1 MKRWKHEPFCQN
13 VGKKLAN
20 HDWHMASL
28 WLLVNALATIV
39 DTFDC
44 MWLDFAQYHRFFGAK
59 RPAFQQHN
67 PERLSNALL
76 GSYTIRRWTVFWTLC
91 FHVFFRLAIALA
103 KSPGI
108 TPALAIKWADLAL
121 WNWASGCLNN
131 FEDRNTSAEK
141 FQEHAEYGGNCRN
154 LATWEH
160 HKMRKSVDL
169 ISSVD
174 QCTLGLSILNLRST
188 PCPKRGNVWFRSA
201 YHKACEAEMHS
212 SKACAAK
219 HVQQSMCSMPS
230 MSQKTRSF
238 FDVDRSTWW
247 AAAWGQPLEPLVHA
261 TSFQSV
267 NHIWLQPVWQPA
279 ATLQKNPFAWICWDV
294 FEWLNHLNISDQ
306 SWDPGPGTC
315 WDSS

>member
-1 MKRWKHEPFCQN
+1 MLAI
-13 VGKKLAN
+13 KLAN

-160 HKMRKSVDL
+160 QR
-169 ISSVD
+169 
-174 QCTLGLSILNLRST
+174 CENLS
-188 PCPKRGNVWFRSA
+188 
-201 YHKACEAEMHS
+201 
-212 SKACAAK
+212 
-219 HVQQSMCSMPS
+219 
-230 MSQKTRSF
+230 
-238 FDVDRSTWW
+238 
-247 AAAWGQPLEPLVHA
+247 
-261 TSFQSV
+261 TSFPRWTSV
-267 NHIWLQPVWQPA
+267 P
-279 ATLQKNPFAWICWDV
+279 
-294 FEWLNHLNISDQ
+294 
-306 SWDPGPGTC
+306 
-315 WDSS
+315 